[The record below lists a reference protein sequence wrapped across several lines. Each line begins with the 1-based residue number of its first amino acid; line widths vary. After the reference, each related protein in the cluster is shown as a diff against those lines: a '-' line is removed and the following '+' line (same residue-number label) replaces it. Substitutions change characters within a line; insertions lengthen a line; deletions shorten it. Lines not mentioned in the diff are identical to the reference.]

1 MRRFPPTLP
10 ALPTLPLVAL
20 LAACS
25 SCKDTSAPAGP
36 PPVALTLPEPASLAP
51 ESPRP
56 ILSRAAAFVPAD
68 AQVVVVFR
76 TWREAVESLALRA
89 ALDNP
94 VGRDLLNAWKIG
106 GATLTDLTGLAA
118 LGMDVDQSLVLAVL
132 PDEAIMVVV
141 ASETPAKLLGLFREA
156 AGGAEGEAVTVEGRE
171 ARVFSLGE
179 ARFTVVLHAR
189 HVQIVISNP
198 ASPAGNVDNQLQAAF
213 DSAPVWMRRA
223 QALPT
228 PQGATAVM
236 WTAGDP
242 PAPPTPAAPADAPE
256 PPRSFAEVVQS
267 FEAAYLSEE
276 EVLALSFPGGDLRL
290 DVVSRVRDV
299 EVARARLRTGAS
311 PAQALALLPA
321 GAIFA
326 SLATV
331 SGKDAEVVSQAVSL
345 LPANVGGLDAAQLA
359 PIFGAGVAPK
369 MFAADPQVRT
379 LALARYPDAGE
390 TATVLVLETGAVDR
404 PGETLPAML
413 KAIATGFGKADAAVT
428 AEKCGDRA
436 CWRLAL
442 ARPMLCAPADPW
454 LVCGL
459 GEGPF
464 RQSLALLAA
473 GAPPRPTGDDVLSL
487 AYADVPALAGTLSEM
502 AGKAGAPVAL
512 ADALKM
518 IGDDIAALTYSERLG
533 PENATIT
540 LNLKGR
546 GRPILGALVPRLA
559 QAAAPLLPLLE

>member
-1 MRRFPPTLP
+1 M
-10 ALPTLPLVAL
+10 LPLAAL

-25 SCKDTSAPAGP
+25 SCKNPSAPAGP
-36 PPVALTLPEPASLAP
+36 PPVALALPEPASQAP

-68 AQVVVVFR
+68 AHVVVVFR

-106 GATLTDLTGLAA
+106 GASLTDVTGLAA

-132 PDEAIMVVV
+132 PDDAVMVVV

-156 AGGAEGEAVTVEGRE
+156 AGGAEGEAVTVQGRE
-171 ARVFSLGE
+171 ARTFSLGD

-189 HVQIVISNP
+189 HVQVVISNP
-198 ASPAGNVDNQLQAAF
+198 ASPPGNVDNHLQAAF

-223 QALPT
+223 QAMPT

-242 PAPPTPAAPADAPE
+242 PAPPAAAAPADAPE
-256 PPRSFAEVVQS
+256 PPASFAAVL
-267 FEAAYLSEE
+267 EALEPAYTTDEQ
-276 EVLALSFPGGDLRL
+276 VMALSFPGGDVRL
-290 DVVSRVRDV
+290 DMVSRIRSV

-321 GAIFA
+321 GATFA

-331 SGKDAEVVSQAVSL
+331 SGKDAQVISQALSL
-345 LPANVGGLDAAQLA
+345 LPGNIGGLDAAQLA
-359 PIFGAGVAPK
+359 PVLGAGVAPK

-379 LALARYPDAGE
+379 LALARYPDAA
-390 TATVLVLETGAVDR
+390 ATNTVVVLETGAVDR

-413 KAIATGFGKADAAVT
+413 KAVAAGFGKADAAVT
-428 AEKCGDRA
+428 EEKCGDRA

-442 ARPMLCAPADPW
+442 ARPMFCAPADPW

-459 GEGPF
+459 GEGTF
-464 RQSLALLAA
+464 RQSLALVAA

-487 AYADVPALAGTLSEM
+487 AYADVPALTGTLSEM

-518 IGDDIAALTYSERLG
+518 LGEDIAALTYSERLG

-546 GRPILGALVPRLA
+546 GRPILPALMPRLM
-559 QAAAPLLPLLE
+559 QALEPLLPLLE